1 MTLPRRQA
9 WFLAVA
15 LIVNLLRLGGP
26 RAGEAHACG
35 CAVAAN
41 ADESVVEES
50 FEKSA
55 AVFSGKVVKVEEAPS
70 VPPDGDDPFL
80 GPVTFEVEEAWKGA
94 SEGSV
99 VVYGQGPEA
108 GCGRN
113 FEEGETYL
121 VYAYRTDDYLATDYC
136 GRTKPV
142 ELASSDLRELDAA
155 RGSLPDTGGP
165 GASPLEAMIV
175 TGVALSM
182 LTAAALVSR
191 GIPRD

>member
-1 MTLPRRQA
+1 M
-9 WFLAVA
+9 
-15 LIVNLLRLGGP
+15 
-26 RAGEAHACG
+26 
-35 CAVAAN
+35 AAN